1 MNRNSISKLKL
12 QLVNDREI
20 IWEIP
25 LSISEWVKE
34 DLETEI
40 DGIERELDSFSNI
53 FEALKNQNRMR
64 MLCSLIEDKNHT
76 LNFTDFIEKFNMNP
90 KLVRENVLKLYYVG
104 LIDKPGR
111 GEYRLTKK
119 GQFCFMMIN
128 LTLKKILDS
137 IDDQTN

>member
-1 MNRNSISKLKL
+1 MNRNSLSKLKL

-76 LNFTDFIEKFNMNP
+76 LNFTDFIEKFSMNP

-104 LIDKPGR
+104 LVDKPGR

-119 GQFCFMMIN
+119 GQYCFMMIN

-137 IDDQTN
+137 IDR

>member
-1 MNRNSISKLKL
+1 MKLKL
-12 QLVNDREI
+12 QLVNDGEI

-34 DLETEI
+34 DLEAEI
-40 DGIERELDSFSNI
+40 DGIKRRLDSYSDI

-76 LNFTDFIEKFNMNP
+76 LNFTDFMEKFSMNP
-90 KLVRENVLKLYYVG
+90 KLVRENVLKLRYVG

-128 LTLKKILDS
+128 LTLKKILNS
-137 IDDQTN
+137 IDDLID

>member
-1 MNRNSISKLKL
+1 LNRNSLSKLKL

-76 LNFTDFIEKFNMNP
+76 LNFTDFIEKFSMNP

-104 LIDKPGR
+104 LVDKPGR

-119 GQFCFMMIN
+119 GQYCFMMIN

-137 IDDQTN
+137 IDR

>member
-1 MNRNSISKLKL
+1 
-12 QLVNDREI
+12 LVNDREI

-40 DGIERELDSFSNI
+40 NGIERELDSFSNI
-53 FEALKNQNRMR
+53 FEALKNQNRMK
-64 MLCSLIEDKNHT
+64 MLCSLIEEKNHT

-90 KLVRENVLKLYYVG
+90 KLVRENVLKLHYVG
-104 LIDKPGR
+104 LIDKPAR

-119 GQFCFMMIN
+119 GRFCFMMIN